1 MLYNV
6 YNVHDICYLYVIHM
20 YIYINYRYTPYLFS
34 LAQQLFKI
42 QYVRVTAV
50 TNDGFTATRWLKFA

>member
-1 MLYNV
+1 MI
-6 YNVHDICYLYVIHM
+6 ICYLYVIHM

-50 TNDGFTATRWLKFA
+50 THDGFTATRWLKFA